1 MTDTISYYQKSADF
15 LKEQFQDTPDIGIIL
30 GSGLQSLADQ
40 LKNPKVIPY
49 TDIPNFL
56 VSTNKSHAGKMI
68 FGKLAGKKI
77 ICMQGRFHSY
87 EGYSMQQLSI
97 PVRVL
102 KLLGIKKLIV
112 TNACGAVNTDYHPGD
127 IMIIKDHIKLA
138 LESPVSGPNIEEFGP
153 RFFDVSKMYTPELID
168 LAEQCGKNS
177 GLTIH
182 KGVYMF
188 FPGPQFETPAEVRA
202 ARLLGADAV
211 GMSTVTEALTAAHAG
226 LPLLGLSVITNMAAG
241 ITDQKLTD
249 EDVNQIANTISGK
262 FSTYVT
268 KIISEINI

>member
-40 LKNPKVIPY
+40 LENPKVIPY

-127 IMIIKDHIKLA
+127 IMIIKDHIKLS
-138 LESPVSGPNIEEFGP
+138 LESPVSGQNIEEFGP

-188 FPGPQFETPAEVRA
+188 FPGPQ
-202 ARLLGADAV
+202 
-211 GMSTVTEALTAAHAG
+211 
-226 LPLLGLSVITNMAAG
+226 LSLIH
-241 ITDQKLTD
+241 I
-249 EDVNQIANTISGK
+249 
-262 FSTYVT
+262 
-268 KIISEINI
+268 